1 MASHLKKAV
10 ELTKTSPGVDRG
22 GSRPKPPKAVAG
34 SASLEAPR
42 PTPDH
47 EKAKRC
53 LTAKTVAGPPAK
65 GSGPWRGSKGQSPL
79 VGSRATPRTAQ
90 VQAIAMAGL
99 IARSWYQVE
108 R

>member
-65 GSGPWRGSKGQSPL
+65 GEALCNLSIGWFSEGAYSDFD
-79 VGSRATPRTAQ
+79 
-90 VQAIAMAGL
+90 
-99 IARSWYQVE
+99 RSLSAPSENQPK
-108 R
+108 